1 MKNVLV
7 ISPHLD
13 DAAFSLGPLIA
24 KFKDHANI
32 SVATPFTQSVSNPQG
47 FALACQ
53 LDKGLGEDIDYMAL
67 RRAEDFKWSRLLG
80 AHSLHGA
87 LVEAPHRGYDDKKK
101 LFGEVL
107 SSDDAEKNLTI
118 WFTRLVTTL
127 KPLCIFSP
135 LSIGHH
141 VDHVVVLKSICALQ
155 TEIPIFFYKDEPYA
169 SKHSDSLPLEFKPFI
184 TFSIHESISSA
195 QVNLALKAVSLFES
209 QIPFQFGNVHAMEAT
224 LRSAW
229 KNDIHLISLTSSSPS
244 SLIF

>member
-13 DAAFSLGPLIA
+13 DAAFSVGPLIA

-32 SVATPFTQSVSNPQG
+32 TVATPFSQSVSNPQG

-67 RRAEDFKWSRLLG
+67 RRSEDFKWSQFLG

-87 LVEAPHRGYDDKKK
+87 LVEAPHRRYDDKKK

-107 SSDDAEKNLTI
+107 LSDDAEKNLTI
-118 WFTRLVTTL
+118 WFTQLITIL

-141 VDHVVVLKSICALQ
+141 IDHVVVLKSICALQ

-169 SKHSDSLPLEFKPFI
+169 SKHSDSLPLEFKSLI

-209 QIPFQFGNVHAMEAT
+209 QIPFQFGDVHAMETT

-229 KNDIHLISLTSSSPS
+229 KSDIHLISLTCSSPS